1 MNDWQIVVLFF
12 AAMFGSIFAGLIGYA
27 QAAKE
32 ADKAGTKIT
41 FKWFDLVI
49 TGGSGFVAGGLYIL
63 GNDLSGAAFGAAAII
78 TGIFAGAGVGY
89 TAKKTILNP

>member
-1 MNDWQIVVLFF
+1 MNDWQIAVTFLVT
-12 AAMFGSIFAGLIGYA
+12 MFGSIFAGFLGYA

-32 ADKAGTKIT
+32 AKKAGTKVS
-41 FKWFDLVI
+41 FEWFDLVI

-63 GNDLSGAAFGAAAII
+63 GNDLSGATFGAASII
-78 TGIFAGAGVGY
+78 TGIFAGAGVAY